1 MWTKK
6 KQSAYRRQK
15 AIEKLIGPTDF
26 AWVQAH
32 ENYIPEKPKLMRMRT
47 YRRIRKRLARGSQPK
62 NFPED
67 Q

>member
-1 MWTKK
+1 VNG
-6 KQSAYRRQK
+6 R
-15 AIEKLIGPTDF
+15 TDF

-32 ENYIPEKPKLMRMRT
+32 ENYLQEKPKLMPVRT
-47 YRRIRKRLARGSQPK
+47 YRRIRKRLGATPQPK